1 MRQFIGPTILL
12 ILYLLAACR
21 YFPGRPLD
29 TLVATLTHL
38 AQSLPVA
45 VATAFLVVLVVRK
58 VSGALPSRPAMAKT
72 LLIIA
77 LLFELLYSLHHFY
90 NGAI

>member
-1 MRQFIGPTILL
+1 MRQIIGPTILL

-21 YFPGRPLD
+21 YFPGRPLE

-45 VATAFLVVLVVRK
+45 VASAYLVVLVVRK
-58 VSGALPSRPAMAKT
+58 VSGALPSRPAMAKI

-77 LLFELLYSLHHFY
+77 LFFEILYSLHHFH
-90 NGAI
+90 NGT